1 MSLTKHCAIVN
12 YSFSKDFKF
21 EMIYYNTDSDALGYR
36 IMTSKEFYIKDN
48 FLINIFDSK
57 QKLRIIYSNENLSE
71 FYKQIKCNNSIIKKY
86 LRLNNMKLN
95 LDTRILS

>member
-21 EMIYYNTDSDALGYR
+21 EMIYYNIDSDALGYR
-36 IMTSKEFYIKDN
+36 IMTSKEFYIKDD
-48 FLINIFDSK
+48 FLINIYNSK

-71 FYKQIKCNNSIIKKY
+71 FYKQIKCNNSIIKKC
-86 LRLNNMKLN
+86 LRC
-95 LDTRILS
+95 

>member
-36 IMTSKEFYIKDN
+36 ILSSNEFYIKDS
-48 FLINIFDSK
+48 FLINIYNSK
-57 QKLRIIYSNENLSE
+57 QKLRIIYSNNFILHIYTNTLI
-71 FYKQIKCNNSIIKKY
+71 FKYYPINNTFNKY
-86 LRLNNMKLN
+86 ISFN
-95 LDTRILS
+95 ILSSSK